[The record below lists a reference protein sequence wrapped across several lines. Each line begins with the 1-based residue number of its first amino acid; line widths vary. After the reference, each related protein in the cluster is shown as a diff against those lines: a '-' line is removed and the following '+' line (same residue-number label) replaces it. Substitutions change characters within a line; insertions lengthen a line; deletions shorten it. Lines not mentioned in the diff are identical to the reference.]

1 MNLSVDLNDIKEAQ
15 KVLKDVIRKTPLSFA
30 QSEALR
36 QKKIYLKQENFQL
49 TGSFK
54 IRGAL
59 NRLSRLSESEKRKGV
74 VAASAGNHAQGVA
87 YSAKKYGISS
97 HIVMPVSAPL
107 IKVERTKSMGA
118 KVTLAGAYFDQAYQ
132 RATEIGKEEG
142 RVFIHPYQDP
152 LVIAGQGTIGL
163 EILAD
168 LPDVQNVI
176 VPIGGGGLI
185 GGIASA
191 LKLSAPHIKIYGVVT
206 EQTPGMMELKKGLEL
221 SQRSAISTIADG
233 IAVKNPSKEMFKNF
247 IDPFVDDIV
256 TVSEEDIA
264 QAIVHLL
271 EYEKSVVEGSGAAG
285 LAAILNGKLSDKIDG
300 QGSTCV
306 LLCGGNI
313 DLNTVS
319 SVIDTGLRKQGR
331 LTRISTIVD
340 DLPGLLADVTS
351 VFAKS
356 RANILDVH
364 HDRVSSELKVRET
377 RIDFLLETVNSEHV
391 KALQEEL
398 EQKGVR
404 VLREDEK

>member
-221 SQRSAISTIADG
+221 SQR
-233 IAVKNPSKEMFKNF
+233 
-247 IDPFVDDIV
+247 
-256 TVSEEDIA
+256 
-264 QAIVHLL
+264 
-271 EYEKSVVEGSGAAG
+271 
-285 LAAILNGKLSDKIDG
+285 ILNGKLSDKIDG

-340 DLPGLLADVTS
+340 DLPGLLAEVTS